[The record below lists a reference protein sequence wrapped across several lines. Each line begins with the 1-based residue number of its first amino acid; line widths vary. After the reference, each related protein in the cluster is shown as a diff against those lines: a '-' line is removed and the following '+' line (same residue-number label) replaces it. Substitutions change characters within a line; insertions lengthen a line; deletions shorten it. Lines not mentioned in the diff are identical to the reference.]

1 MVAPMLAMAAVET
14 AINGLKK
21 TMEGLKERLDA
32 ALAFADRAQQASLSL
47 GKTYEDTKKTL
58 GGQIEGLR
66 GTLAQRFEAGFK
78 TLEAGLQG
86 NTQGVSRLINQQMLT
101 NTAFANT
108 ARIFARLEVGLG
120 LTRDETNNL
129 ATKLI
134 VVGNKWEI
142 GTDKLVTALNS
153 LSESF
158 PIMKLAG
165 LGDEFAAAIAEVQGE
180 LGPELAGDLT
190 KVLKLILD
198 PSLEKLPTLAI
209 LGMTNIREQLIAA
222 NNTKEQVRL
231 IKEAA
236 AAANSSINMLGT
248 GAGSFFGALSVP
260 VSLLGQDAMS
270 FVNIFEGLGRRIEK
284 GGDIVAAYY
293 DTIAN
298 FKKEIWAPIEAA
310 LTALYEPLKAFWEAL
325 SISVQTIGLGI
336 KQWLDGFLSTGQD
349 FIKDIKLAVLNVA
362 RTLVEIFG
370 PIFASFGTGIAE
382 KIKDG
387 LRFLAD
393 SLLDFLKPG
402 GALDS
407 LKVAFFKVA
416 AEFLEFADY
425 LPGVDVEQATIDS
438 FRGQAALAQAMS
450 LASGDSD
457 FANQLKKALDIISN
471 PANQGTLTGK
481 FNPNYLTLQ
490 DKEFM
495 SGSAGNIVQT
505 LLAAGMLDEFKKV
518 VTDPAFGSQSALVK
532 GLSEFSNNLRNPDNP
547 NLNKTIERFDKLI
560 AAEEAGQK
568 LDLRFLEEL
577 MGIRENTNP
586 DRTTV
591 PTFLQDTTDLLTT
604 SMSRVLGVRPDM
616 QAQEIIDAINNLN
629 NTVAMQQLLA
639 RTSPSM
645 VGRGP

>member
-108 ARIFARLEVGLG
+108 ARVFARLEVGLG

-165 LGDEFAAAIAEVQGE
+165 LGDEFAAAIAEIQGE

-198 PSLEKLPTLAI
+198 PSLDKLPTLAI

-236 AAANSSINMLGT
+236 AAANSNISMLGT

-270 FVNIFEGLGRRIEK
+270 FVNIFEGLGRRVEK

-293 DTIAN
+293 DTITN

-325 SISVQTIGLGI
+325 SVSVQTIGLGI

-387 LRFLAD
+387 LKFLAD
-393 SLLDFLKPG
+393 GLLDLLKPG

-407 LKVAFFKVA
+407 LKIAFFKAA

-425 LPGVDVEQATIDS
+425 LPGVDVKQSTIDS
-438 FRGQAALAQAMS
+438 FRGQAVMAEAMS
-450 LASGDSD
+450 LASANSD
-457 FANQLKKALDIISN
+457 FANQLKKAVEIISDPSKQPN
-471 PANQGTLTGK
+471 STTLSPDDLK
-481 FNPNYLTLQ
+481 IMLS
-490 DKEFM
+490 DA
-495 SGSAGNIVQT
+495 GSIVYK
-505 LLAAGMLDEFKKV
+505 LKGAGMLDEFKKV

-532 GLSEFSNNLRNPDNP
+532 GLSDFANKLRDPDNP
-547 NLNKTIERFDKLI
+547 NLNKTIQRFDQLI
-560 AAEEAGQK
+560 AAAEAGK
-568 LDLRFLEEL
+568 ILDLKFLEEL
-577 MGIRENTNP
+577 IGIRQNTDP

>member
-66 GTLAQRFEAGFK
+66 GSLAQRFEAGFK

-108 ARIFARLEVGLG
+108 ARVFARLEVGLG

-198 PSLEKLPTLAI
+198 PSLEKLPTLAM
-209 LGMTNIREQLIAA
+209 LGMTNVREQLIAA

-236 AAANSSINMLGT
+236 AAANSNISMLGT

-270 FVNIFEGLGRRIEK
+270 FVNIFEGLGRRVEK

-293 DTIAN
+293 STIAN

-325 SISVQTIGLGI
+325 SVSVQTIGLGI
-336 KQWLDGFLSTGQD
+336 KQWLDGFLSTGED

-387 LRFLAD
+387 LKFLAD
-393 SLLDFLKPG
+393 GLLNFLKPG

-407 LKVAFFKVA
+407 LKVAFFKAA

-425 LPGVDVEQATIDS
+425 LPGIDVEQATIDS
-438 FRGQAALAQAMS
+438 FRGQAAIAEAMS
-450 LASGDSD
+450 LAGNSQ
-457 FANQLKKALDIISN
+457 FVNEIKRALDIVAN
-471 PANQGTLTGK
+471 PANQGMLTGK
-481 FNPNYLTLQ
+481 FNINQLTSQ
-490 DKEFM
+490 DKNFM

-532 GLSEFSNNLRNPDNP
+532 GLSDFANKIRDPDNP
-547 NLNKTIERFDKLI
+547 NLNKTIQRFDQLI
-560 AAEEAGQK
+560 AAAEAGK
-568 LDLRFLEEL
+568 ILDLKFLEEL
-577 MGIRENTNP
+577 IGIRQNTDP

-645 VGRGP
+645 LGRGP